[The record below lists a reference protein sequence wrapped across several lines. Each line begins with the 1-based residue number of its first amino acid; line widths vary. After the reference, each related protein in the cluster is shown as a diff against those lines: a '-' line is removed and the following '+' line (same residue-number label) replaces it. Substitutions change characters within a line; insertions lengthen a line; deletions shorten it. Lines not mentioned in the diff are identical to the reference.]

1 MNKIKEDV
9 QVLLDNK
16 VKEIIATVETLRDL
30 KEGSLNS
37 KSRRLSVALPR
48 QVVSNFLMNELN
60 VKIGLMNRYINRDR
74 TNFYYMQ
81 ELHEKVIKNFHFYPE
96 YHKLYHQLKAIY
108 YGNNKKV
115 AKKHLALVMEL
126 KQKKEKQV
134 ALANDIQ
141 KLEDQIN
148 VELLKTKLC

>member
-1 MNKIKEDV
+1 MNNMKEDV

-30 KEGSLNS
+30 KKGSLNS

-81 ELHEKVIKNFHFYPE
+81 ELHEKVIKNFHFYP
-96 YHKLYHQLKAIY
+96 
-108 YGNNKKV
+108 
-115 AKKHLALVMEL
+115 
-126 KQKKEKQV
+126 
-134 ALANDIQ
+134 
-141 KLEDQIN
+141 
-148 VELLKTKLC
+148 